1 MRETAACP
9 PEPLFGANLGSF
21 VVCERINDSMRISAH
36 SLAVSLIV
44 ITLISVAP
52 APLRG
57 ADKEAEVRST
67 IEAFYK
73 AFNDGFTKPADYAA
87 DDWNHIDPLGGR
99 HRGREAVLKA
109 VREVHQSFLKGAT
122 DTLESMNIRFATS
135 EVAVGTV
142 VSVGKSADGKSG
154 RGIRTFV
161 VVRRGKRWQIM
172 QDHNTLIQEP
182 H

>member
-1 MRETAACP
+1 MRTN
-9 PEPLFGANLGSF
+9 ANYLTGF
-21 VVCERINDSMRISAH
+21 
-36 SLAVSLIV
+36 LIV
-44 ITLISVAP
+44 ITLISVLP
-52 APLRG
+52 AAAQANAR
-57 ADKEAEVRST
+57 EAEVRST

-73 AFNDGFTKPADYAA
+73 AFNDGFTKPAVYAA
-87 DDWNHIDPLGGR
+87 EDWNHINPLGGR
-99 HRGREAVLKA
+99 TRGREAVLKE

-122 DTLESMNIRFATS
+122 ETIESMDIRFATS
-135 EVAVGTV
+135 DVAVGTV

-172 QDHNTLIQEP
+172 QDHATLIQEP

>member
-1 MRETAACP
+1 
-9 PEPLFGANLGSF
+9 
-21 VVCERINDSMRISAH
+21 MRISTH
-36 SLAVSLIV
+36 SLAVSLFV
-44 ITLISVAP
+44 ITLISLAP
-52 APLRG
+52 APLRA

-73 AFNDGFTKPADYAA
+73 AFDEGFTQPADFAS
-87 DDWNHIDPLGGR
+87 DDWNHINPLGGR
-99 HRGREAVLKA
+99 ARGREAVLKE

-122 DTLESMNIRFATS
+122 DTIESMDIRFATP

-161 VVRRGKRWQIM
+161 VVRRGNHWQIM
-172 QDHNTLIQEP
+172 QDHATFIQEA